1 MMCQA
6 LGQAQGPAMAGRVVI
21 CALLG
26 VDLHW
31 PIVKQGLRLTEEVSC
46 QAVKC
51 H

>member
-6 LGQAQGPAMAGRVVI
+6 LGQAQGPAVAGHVVI
-21 CALLG
+21 GALHG

-31 PIVKQGLRLTEEVSC
+31 PVVKWGLRLTKEVSC